1 MRIPKRPPK
10 PKAWG
15 LKDYYIDRIL
25 ADPRFDP
32 MPILKSMLWSWINH
46 NMNNKAG
53 IKMLMGYPAIAD
65 QIVKIE
71 PIMRR
76 TNNTGAR

>member
-10 PKAWG
+10 PRHK

-32 MPILKSMLWSWINH
+32 MPILKSMLWMWVNH
-46 NMNNKAG
+46 HMGNKAG
-53 IKMLMGYPAIAD
+53 IEMLKQFPAIAD
-65 QIVKIE
+65 QIIRLA
-71 PIMRR
+71 PATRR